1 MTNKIF
7 LNFNLISFRLISFQ
21 LEQSIVFAV
30 NQCINLSKFDPSS
43 YLDVI
48 GVVKSMADIQKV
60 TGRTTAKAFVKRDLV
75 LIDEKASIIISLW
88 GEQVECTHDKN

>member
-1 MTNKIF
+1 
-7 LNFNLISFRLISFQ
+7 
-21 LEQSIVFAV
+21 
-30 NQCINLSKFDPSS
+30 
-43 YLDVI
+43 
-48 GVVKSMADIQKV
+48 MADIQKV